1 MSARSQGAVPQL
13 TDGHDLSGKCLD
25 GVNFVDRVITK
36 TRFDGASLRRAILTR
51 AEFRDCSFVGATLDA
66 AILQRTVFENC
77 DFSHATMTNANVQD
91 AVFRATS
98 VLGYNKKEA
107 TIKQAHTSFDGA
119 VLDGSNF
126 NRARL
131 VAARLH
137 NVKATNVDFSH
148 CDLRNSSFD
157 GTSLQDVNFAGA
169 RLHDANFA
177 KCPDA
182 RSQLPAYA
190 QMIATFVQ
198 PISAAKLQAV
208 LSAHQRWLET
218 EGREGERLS
227 LQGYDLSGQNLD
239 GYDFSGTDFRGARLD
254 RASMKRVK
262 LVAADLRNASM
273 SHTNFTGSDLRGA
286 LLSDA
291 ALKRAVLLEA
301 LYDEEALAQPLSA
314 SSEPD
319 QSA

>member
-1 MSARSQGAVPQL
+1 MSVRSMNAASPM

-25 GVNFVDRVITK
+25 GVNLADRVITR
-36 TRFDGASLRRAILTR
+36 TNFDGASLRRAIMTR
-51 AEFRDCSFVGATLDA
+51 AEFRDCSFVGASLDA
-66 AILQRTVFENC
+66 AILQRTVLENC
-77 DFSHATMTNANVQD
+77 DFSHATMTNANVQE

-107 TIKQAHTSFDGA
+107 TIKQAQTSFDGA

-131 VAARLH
+131 VAAKLH

-148 CDLRNSSFD
+148 CDLRNASFD
-157 GTSLQDVNFAGA
+157 GTSLDEVNFSGA

-182 RSQLPAYA
+182 RNLLPAYA

-198 PISAAKLQAV
+198 PISAAKLQSV
-208 LSAHQRWLET
+208 LSSHQRWLES
-218 EGREGERLS
+218 EGKEGERLN

-239 GYDFSGTDFRGARLD
+239 CYDFSGTDFRGARLD
-254 RASMKRVK
+254 RTSMKRVK
-262 LVAADLRNASM
+262 LVVADLRNASM
-273 SHTNFTGSDLRGA
+273 INTNFTGSDLRGA
-286 LLSDA
+286 LLSEA
-291 ALKRAVLLEA
+291 ALKRATLLDS
-301 LYDEEALAQPLSA
+301 LYDEEALGPAQAAVTGATLST
-314 SSEPD
+314 
-319 QSA
+319 